1 MSSRVRWGVVGAL
14 FGVCFPVMATGIRW
28 LQVGPDGV
36 LDAFRTDPLLW
47 IIVTAPLFLGLFAAL
62 GGHQHD
68 GLRALSGAL
77 EDKVKERTAALTTL
91 AARLSLVLDSI
102 GDALVTIRLDGRLDG
117 GASAV
122 GTGWFGPVADGD
134 AVAAWLCPGDEGFA
148 VALAMGLEQVRD
160 DILPI
165 ELTLDQLP
173 KGFTRGERHHALEA
187 RVIDTPT
194 ERRLLL
200 VIRDITAAVAHEQEK
215 AVRAEQHAVVARILK
230 DPGGFRSFRAEC
242 EGLVDDIRA
251 ATDDAVV
258 RHRVHTLKG
267 NAAVYGFA
275 RLATACQHVEDLF
288 AERGHASATADV
300 VAALETVL
308 ARSLQD
314 VLPFVSDDDDVV
326 RVPRQDV
333 VSLVQAV
340 TDLAPH
346 DRIAG
351 TLRGWSMEPLQPIFD
366 RLASHAVR
374 TAERL
379 GKTVKVDIVDHGV
392 RVDLVRHASF
402 FGTIVHVV
410 RNAVAHGLEAPAER
424 ERLGKASAG
433 RITLSASDDGTTTTV
448 VVADDGGGINWQAV
462 GAQARRLG
470 LPCDTDAERQAAL
483 FFDGM
488 STAAEVTELA
498 GRGVGLGAVAAACRD
513 LGIAMTVQSEP
524 GAGATFTFRLRS
536 EGRLVPLPALAP
548 RSMVERQ
555 VA

>member
-1 MSSRVRWGVVGAL
+1 M
-14 FGVCFPVMATGIRW
+14 
-28 LQVGPDGV
+28 
-36 LDAFRTDPLLW
+36 
-47 IIVTAPLFLGLFAAL
+47 
-62 GGHQHD
+62 
-68 GLRALSGAL
+68 
-77 EDKVKERTAALTTL
+77 
-91 AARLSLVLDSI
+91 
-102 GDALVTIRLDGRLDG
+102 
-117 GASAV
+117 
-122 GTGWFGPVADGD
+122 
-134 AVAAWLCPGDEGFA
+134 
-148 VALAMGLEQVRD
+148 AMGLEQIRD

-187 RVIDTPT
+187 RLIETPT

-200 VIRDITAAVAHEQEK
+200 VIRDVTATVVHEQEK

-242 EGLVDDIRA
+242 ERLVDEIRT

-288 AERGHASATADV
+288 AERGQAVASDDV
-300 VAALETVL
+300 VATLETVL
-308 ARSLQD
+308 ARSMQD

-326 RVPRQDV
+326 RIARQDV

-340 TDLAPH
+340 NDLVPH

-351 TLRGWSMEPLQPIFD
+351 TLRGWSMEPVQPIFE

-374 TAERL
+374 AAERL

-392 RVDLVRHASF
+392 RVDLVRQASF

-410 RNAVAHGLEAPAER
+410 RNAVANGLESPAER
-424 ERLGKASAG
+424 ERLGKSPTG
-433 RITLSASDDGTTTTV
+433 RITLSASDSGTHTTV
-448 VVADDGGGINWQAV
+448 VVTDDGGGIDWQAV

-483 FFDGM
+483 FSDGM
-488 STAAEVTELA
+488 STATAVTELA
-498 GRGVGLGAVAAACRD
+498 GRGVGLGAVAASCRE
-513 LGIAMTVQSEP
+513 LGITMTVDSAP
-524 GAGATFTFRLRS
+524 GVGATFTFRLPG
-536 EGRLVPLPALAP
+536 EGRLVPLPRTTSP
-548 RSMVERQ
+548 GTTVPSERQ